1 MWTEIQFVDDN
12 RKESEMEDGFTAV
25 HLFMQERE
33 HHTLPAEGSV
43 TAMLGTWPQI
53 QADFM
58 VDFPRFTLFLDGARV
73 QDPKLCIDA
82 LRRRVGEEK
91 MRELVGLCT
100 QGALA
105 QAYAALSALHPPPA
119 HVLSAGV
126 DVAGA
131 RPHRVH
137 IWLDACS
144 ARVQHMRSFV
154 LACIDSCGDMKTN
167 ARLEMELH
175 LHPRRESLMV
185 VERQKQAEEH

>member
-1 MWTEIQFVDDN
+1 MWTEIQFVDDGQD
-12 RKESEMEDGFTAV
+12 EAEIEDGFTGV

-53 QADFM
+53 QADFV

-73 QDPKLCIDA
+73 RDPKLCISA

-105 QAYAALSALHPPPA
+105 QAYAALSALHPPPV
-119 HVLSAGV
+119 HVLSAGASV
-126 DVAGA
+126 EVTGA

-137 IWLDACS
+137 IWLDARA
-144 ARVQHMRSFV
+144 ARVQHTIFV
-154 LACIDSCGDMKTN
+154 LVRVDSHGDMKTD
-167 ARLEMELH
+167 ATLEMELQ
-175 LHPRRESLMV
+175 LHPHRESLMV
-185 VERQKQAEEH
+185 VADVRAGK